1 MNSDNLFSQIFG
13 KVAKLSFIR
22 PVQEFINSSYI
33 KLFKI
38 DMSEFKSVSEYK
50 NLNELFT
57 RELIKSREFDTAD
70 EIFISPSDGTCLSF
84 GSTKDLKAFSIKGMN
99 YGVKEL
105 LGQGELEG
113 EYDFANIYLSPK
125 DYHHYHA
132 PCDITVKKAIYIP
145 GKLYSVAVKWLGKVE
160 NLYTKNERVA
170 LLCEMKNGKKLWLV
184 FVGALNVGKMKFSF
198 DERIQTNAMAN
209 FTQIYEYENL
219 HIKKGERLGN
229 FELGSTIVILSEKD
243 AIEYNLFENKE
254 LKFAETIGILKKDC

>member
-1 MNSDNLFSQIFG
+1 MSKDNLFSQIFG
-13 KVAKLSFIR
+13 KVAKINFFKPL
-22 PVQEFINSSYI
+22 QEAINSFYI

-38 DMSEFKSVSEYK
+38 DMSEFKPANEYK

-57 RELIKSREFDTAD
+57 RRLIKPRDFDAAD
-70 EIFISPSDGTCLSF
+70 EMFISPVDGTCLSF
-84 GSTKDLKAFSIKGMN
+84 GSTKELKAFSIKGME
-99 YGVKEL
+99 YSVSEL
-105 LGQGELEG
+105 LGQSELEG

-132 PCDITVKKAIYIP
+132 PCDIAIKKAIYIP
-145 GKLYSVAVKWLGKVE
+145 GKLYSVAAKWLAKVDS
-160 NLYTKNERVA
+160 LYTKNERVA
-170 LLCEMKNGKKLWLV
+170 LFCEIKNGKKLWLV
-184 FVGALNVGKMKFSF
+184 FVGALNVGKMKFCF

-254 LKFAETIGILKKDC
+254 LKFAETIGIIK